1 MGAIVS
7 TKIGGGADLHNMDV
21 YLVLLL
27 LVSLYF
33 ILERYTPQSTRK
45 TSLTH
50 LPWPLVMTVLL
61 VPVWFAA
68 VQQGSINSY
77 NILRTRMVINSL
89 QKYVDT
95 ANHNGQEILF
105 ITQRQLIAFHE
116 IKNAH
121 IVPEYEREELMEM
134 AMSNQKGYLNA
145 FRTDMENQRFAAII
159 VDPLSYRLLG
169 KNYSFGEENNVWV
182 KRVMKPILCNY
193 QEDIVFSEDQIA
205 IYTPQENKRQCP

>member
-1 MGAIVS
+1 
-7 TKIGGGADLHNMDV
+7 
-21 YLVLLL
+21 
-27 LVSLYF
+27 
-33 ILERYTPQSTRK
+33 
-45 TSLTH
+45 
-50 LPWPLVMTVLL
+50 MTVLL

-134 AMSNQKGYLNA
+134 AMS
-145 FRTDMENQRFAAII
+145 
-159 VDPLSYRLLG
+159 
-169 KNYSFGEENNVWV
+169 
-182 KRVMKPILCNY
+182 
-193 QEDIVFSEDQIA
+193 
-205 IYTPQENKRQCP
+205 